1 MIITNQTK
9 QFIII
14 ALAAII
20 VYSCSKSKSTPEEPT
35 IVPQPEETLRQQ
47 YSKSVTQWPA
57 AAWYNN
63 IKVRELAALPEN
75 PSKDKAELIALG
87 KALFFDP
94 RTGNGMKTCASCH
107 NPDTYWI
114 DQKTT
119 ADGIAL
125 HHRNTPS
132 MENVWYLEGKLFH
145 DGRAMT
151 YREQIA
157 EAINSPIEM
166 GGNTTALP
174 AKLQAIP
181 GYLRLYEAAYSSQTM
196 SVEGLLDAIAAYSR
210 SISSGE
216 TAFDRFIKGDYQA
229 LNDAQLEGLHL
240 FRTKGKC
247 INCHNGAFFTD
258 LDFHNLGYAVTSKGV
273 LDNGRF
279 EATGLET
286 DKGKFRTP
294 GLRNVIH
301 TAPYLHNG
309 SISSLGELINL
320 LSQGMPQKT
329 GQQING
335 TLSPHIQNVRLSSKE
350 QENILAFLESLSSV
364 PTKTERPV
372 LP

>member
-1 MIITNQTK
+1 M
-9 QFIII
+9 
-14 ALAAII
+14 

-35 IVPQPEETLRQQ
+35 IVPQPEETLRQK

-57 AAWYNN
+57 ATWYNN
-63 IKVRELAALPEN
+63 IQVRELAAIPEN
-75 PSKDKAELIALG
+75 PSKDKAELVALG

-107 NPDTYWI
+107 HPDTYWI

-132 MENVWYLEGKLFH
+132 MENVWQLEGKLFH
-145 DGRAMT
+145 DGRAKT

-196 SVEGLLDAIAAYSR
+196 TVEGLLDAIAAYSR

-247 INCHNGAFFTD
+247 INCHKGA
-258 LDFHNLGYAVTSKGV
+258 

-294 GLRNVIH
+294 GLRNVVH

-309 SISSLGELINL
+309 SIASLSELINL
-320 LSQGMPQKT
+320 LSQGMPQKI

>member
-1 MIITNQTK
+1 MFVANQTK

-20 VYSCSKSKSTPEEPT
+20 VYSCSKSKSIPEEPT

-47 YSKSVTQWPA
+47 YSKSAEKWPA
-57 AAWYNN
+57 AAWYSN
-63 IKVRELAALPEN
+63 IKVHELAALPEN

-107 NPDTYWI
+107 HPDTYWI

-132 MENVWYLEGKLFH
+132 LENVWYLEGKLFH

-216 TAFDRFIKGDYQA
+216 TVFDRFIKGDYQA

-258 LDFHNLGYAVTSKGV
+258 LDFHNLGYAVTSKGA

-309 SISSLGELINL
+309 SISSLSELINL

-329 GQQING
+329 GQQVNG

-364 PTKTERPV
+364 PSKTERPV